1 MGFVNRFRSITNQ
14 QDDTQ
19 PKLSY
24 SQSGEDL
31 VIDYAFKAHLGVD
44 NPTYLDIG
52 AHHPKTINNTYLFY
66 ERGCRGVLVEP
77 DPELAAN
84 IRRVRPQDTVLNVGI
99 TESEGEADFY
109 LITPSTLNTFSLK
122 EFEQYKIF
130 HHAKLRD
137 TVTVK
142 TLPINAVLKKHFSKG
157 LDLLSID
164 VEGLDYQIVSSI
176 DLKKYRPK
184 VVCLESVEYTG
195 GDTYVKS
202 KKLASY
208 LYKNGYFL
216 YADTFINSI
225 FVDETAWA
233 KSNQPKLKNFI
244 GR

>member
-1 MGFVNRFRSITNQ
+1 
-14 QDDTQ
+14 
-19 PKLSY
+19 
-24 SQSGEDL
+24 
-31 VIDYAFKAHLGVD
+31 
-44 NPTYLDIG
+44 
-52 AHHPKTINNTYLFY
+52 
-66 ERGCRGVLVEP
+66 
-77 DPELAAN
+77 
-84 IRRVRPQDTVLNVGI
+84 
-99 TESEGEADFY
+99 
-109 LITPSTLNTFSLK
+109 
-122 EFEQYKIF
+122 
-130 HHAKLRD
+130 
-137 TVTVK
+137 
-142 TLPINAVLKKHFSKG
+142 